1 MTMDCLSETSM
12 SDRPDLYRGK
22 AMMPP
27 TPPPTLTRRTVKSQL
42 FVSPFARLLR
52 PLTPQTDTFPICRPK
67 YGRSRDDFD
76 LWHTRITAVR
86 NYLLHEFALV
96 ARDDAYRMI
105 DNHDSGANRAE
116 QQAGD
121 LVRTVDGQPVGN
133 VDNDRALF
141 LGVAEPAMAR
151 VTISREG
158 RNMASRSQQ

>member
-1 MTMDCLSETSM
+1 MH
-12 SDRPDLYRGK
+12 
-22 AMMPP
+22 
-27 TPPPTLTRRTVKSQL
+27 
-42 FVSPFARLLR
+42 
-52 PLTPQTDTFPICRPK
+52 
-67 YGRSRDDFD
+67 GRSQNDFD
-76 LWHTRITAVR
+76 LWHTRITAVH
-86 NYLLHEFALV
+86 NYLLNEFALV
-96 ARDDAYRMI
+96 ARDDAYRII
-105 DNHDSGANRAE
+105 DNHDSGASRAE